1 MLLYVSHHFI
11 SYIIKLLFFADLKKF
26 FCGFQKFSKILSVL
40 SYLYHPMYTPIYN
53 LISVPSYLYPPICT
67 LLSVPSYLYPR
78 IYTHLSVPS
87 YMYPPICTLLFV
99 PSYIYPPI
107 CTLLSVPSLSVP
119 SYLYPPIC
127 TLLHWSNGKE
137 IFFLEKNKH

>member
-67 LLSVPSYLYPR
+67 LLSVPSFLYPPIYTLLYVHSYLYP
-78 IYTHLSVPS
+78 P
-87 YMYPPICTLLFV
+87 
-99 PSYIYPPI
+99 
-107 CTLLSVPSLSVP
+107 
-119 SYLYPPIC
+119 YLYPPIC
-127 TLLHWSNGKE
+127 ILLYVHYCTG
-137 IFFLEKNKH
+137 LMEKKYFS